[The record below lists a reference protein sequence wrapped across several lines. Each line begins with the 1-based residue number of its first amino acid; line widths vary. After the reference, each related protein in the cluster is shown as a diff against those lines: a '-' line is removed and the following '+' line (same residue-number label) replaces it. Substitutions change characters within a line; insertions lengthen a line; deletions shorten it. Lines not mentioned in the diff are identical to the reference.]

1 MQPIILEDMATEG
14 IVFDVGALTQ
24 YLQHVTD
31 VRKARGQRYSLQ
43 LLLVLIILAK
53 LAGENEPKGIAD
65 WLQLR
70 RQQLVQAFQRRR
82 GDVPSYNTI
91 RRTLESVADGVEL
104 QTYLQRFLHE
114 NYGGMV
120 SILVTLD
127 GKTMRGTIGCGQTQ
141 GVHLLAAYLP
151 DEGVVLMQVVV
162 ENKENEITAAPKLLE
177 VLDLK
182 GRVVCGDAM
191 FTQRTLSVQI
201 LAQGG
206 DYIWFVK
213 DNQPT
218 LKADVAQ
225 FFEPPRHVPGWQAPA
240 MPQDHAATTQAGH
253 GRIEKRE
260 LTLIPDET
268 GYLDWPGLAQVFKLE
283 RTVTQQTTQKKTQ
296 ETVYGIT
303 SLTPARASAVQ
314 LLEWTQQ
321 YWGIENGLHYRR
333 DVTLAEDATRMTDN
347 KRAEIMSILNNFII
361 GLTSKLG
368 FRNLAAAQRAFDAR
382 LTLALAAFP

>member
-1 MQPIILEDMATEG
+1 M
-14 IVFDVGALTQ
+14 
-24 YLQHVTD
+24 
-31 VRKARGQRYSLQ
+31 
-43 LLLVLIILAK
+43 
-53 LAGENEPKGIAD
+53 
-65 WLQLR
+65 
-70 RQQLVQAFQRRR
+70 
-82 GDVPSYNTI
+82 
-91 RRTLESVADGVEL
+91 
-104 QTYLQRFLHE
+104 
-114 NYGGMV
+114 
-120 SILVTLD
+120 
-127 GKTMRGTIGCGQTQ
+127 
-141 GVHLLAAYLP
+141 LAAYLP
-151 DEGVVLMQVVV
+151 EEGVVLMQMVV
-162 ENKENEITAAPKLLE
+162 ENKENEITAAPKLLA

-225 FFEPPRHVPGWQAPA
+225 FFEPPRNVPGWQAPA
-240 MPQDHAATTQAGH
+240 MPQDHATTTQAGH

-303 SLTPARASAVQ
+303 SLTPGRVSAAQ
-314 LLEWTQQ
+314 LLQWTQQ

-333 DVTLAEDATRMTDN
+333 DVTLAEDATRITDN
-347 KRAEIMSILNNFII
+347 RRAETMAILNNFII

-368 FRNLAAAQRAFDAR
+368 FRNLAVAQRAFDAR
-382 LTLALAAFP
+382 LTLALAAIT